1 MSGQGYGVCDS
12 DEEDE
17 EEDVPVVAPAEV
29 GRSGTVVSRSSYT
42 VGDEASLMRVSEAVQ
57 EHKPADEGEEGI
69 RGEAGPTI
77 GTETVPGKAEG
88 TVKEKR
94 TLGEFDDRSRG
105 TG

>member
-17 EEDVPVVAPAEV
+17 QEPVVAPAEV

-57 EHKPADEGEEGI
+57 AHKPADERDEGI
-69 RGEAGPTI
+69 SAEAGPAV
-77 GTETVPGKAEG
+77 GTTAVSGKLEDA
-88 TVKEKR
+88 VKEKR
-94 TLGEFDDRSRG
+94 TLGEF
-105 TG
+105 